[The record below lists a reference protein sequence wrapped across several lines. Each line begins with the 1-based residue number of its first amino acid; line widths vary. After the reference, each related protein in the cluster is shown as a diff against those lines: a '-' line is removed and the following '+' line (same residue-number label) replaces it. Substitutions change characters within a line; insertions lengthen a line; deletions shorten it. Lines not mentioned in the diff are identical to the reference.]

1 MSKSFDFNKRNF
13 ENLESGADYFVSLL
27 KDYNYIEFCKIVYD
41 RDETVY
47 RIGVKKLADDVFV
60 VTDGTMDLEIREEL
74 PFQNCQLCR
83 TITDVGKYVFDK
95 INEDYYTNLICE
107 YVVSVS
113 DYFKDRYAYVENM

>member
-1 MSKSFDFNKRNF
+1 MSKSFDFDKRNF
-13 ENLESGADYFVSLL
+13 ENLKGGADYFVSLL

-95 INEDYYTNLICE
+95 IKENYDRNYSCGNVDNI
-107 YVVSVS
+107 S
-113 DYFKDRYAYVENM
+113 DYFKDRYAYVEDM